1 MTEANTYKCLII
13 DDEPAAHYVLMNYIE
28 KHPNLLLSG
37 QCYNVIEA
45 LSFLRDQE
53 IDLLFLD
60 INMPELSGLEFLKL
74 LPNPPKTILTTA
86 YSEYALESYE
96 FGVIDYMLKPISSL
110 RFLKSV
116 ERFLSYQNISS
127 KQNSLTE
134 QTNLNVKV
142 KGRDEE
148 INLNEITYIQSYGNF
163 IKIFTG
169 QKFYLVSMTTQE
181 VLKNLPSSQFLRIH
195 KSYII
200 SLQKIE
206 KFENNEIF
214 ICDTKLP
221 VGITFKQKLQ
231 KLQDLMN

>member
-1 MTEANTYKCLII
+1 MTEAHTYKCLII
-13 DDEPAAHYVLMNYIE
+13 DDEPAAHYVLLNYIE
-28 KHPNLLLSG
+28 KHPNLLVSG
-37 QCYNVIEA
+37 QCYNAIEA

-60 INMPELSGLEFLKL
+60 INMPELTGLDFLKL

-96 FGVIDYMLKPISSL
+96 FGVIDYLLKPISSL
-110 RFLKSV
+110 RFIKSV
-116 ERFLSYQNISS
+116 ERFLSYQNPSS
-127 KQNSLTE
+127 KQTFLPE
-134 QTNLNVKV
+134 PTNITVKV
-142 KGRDEE
+142 NGKDEE
-148 INLNEITYIQSYGNF
+148 IKLDEVTYIQSYGNF

-195 KSYII
+195 KSYIV

-214 ICDTKLP
+214 IFNTKLP

-231 KLQDLMN
+231 DFMNGN

>member
-1 MTEANTYKCLII
+1 MTEAHTYKCLIV

-28 KHPNLLLSG
+28 KHPDLLLSG
-37 QCYNVIEA
+37 QCYHAIEA

-96 FGVIDYMLKPISSL
+96 FGVIDYLLKPISSL
-110 RFLKSV
+110 RFIKSV
-116 ERFLSYQNISS
+116 ERFLSYQNPSF
-127 KQNSLTE
+127 KQNPLTE
-134 QTNLNVKV
+134 PTHLKIKV
-142 KGRDEE
+142 NGKDEDIRLDE
-148 INLNEITYIQSYGNF
+148 ISYIQSYGNF
-163 IKIFTG
+163 IKIFMG
-169 QKFYLVSMTTQE
+169 RKFHLVSMTTQE

-195 KSYII
+195 KSYIV

-206 KFENNEIF
+206 RFENNEISMDD
-214 ICDTKLP
+214 IKLP

-231 KLQDLMN
+231 DFINTAM

>member
-1 MTEANTYKCLII
+1 MMYKCLIV
-13 DDEPAAHYVLMNYIE
+13 DDEPAAHYVLINHIE
-28 KHPNLLLSG
+28 KHPNLVLSG
-37 QCYNVIEA
+37 QCYNAIEA
-45 LSFLRDQE
+45 LNFLRNQE

-60 INMPELSGLEFLKL
+60 INMPELTGLDFLKL

-96 FGVIDYMLKPISSL
+96 FGVIDYLLKPISSL
-110 RFLKSV
+110 RFIKSV
-116 ERFLSYQNISS
+116 ERFLSYENSFL
-127 KQNSLTE
+127 KQNSLVEPT
-134 QTNLNVKV
+134 TIKV
-142 KGRDEE
+142 KINGKDEE
-148 INLNEITYIQSYGNF
+148 IDLNEITYIQSYGNF

-169 QKFYLVSMTTQE
+169 QRFYLVAMTTQE

-195 KSYII
+195 KSYIV

-214 ICDTKLP
+214 IHNIQLP

-231 KLQDLMN
+231 DFINLN